1 MHFFFASDAAVVE
14 EADGGEGEGDGGE
27 GDGDGDGAVG
37 MFLLSSF
44 GLRQEL
50 YAICKHNQ
58 LDNLAKWHQ
67 PSLIKYDR

>member
-37 MFLLSSF
+37 MFLL
-44 GLRQEL
+44 RREL
-50 YAICKHNQ
+50 NAICKHN
-58 LDNLAKWHQ
+58 
-67 PSLIKYDR
+67 